1 MMMNKKLIM
10 KNYKERLN
18 AITNRDFEKNQ
29 IVLIGDCFI
38 ENLKINDDFKDLT
51 IYNNGISGDTST
63 LLMKS
68 LYKRAIKYKPSKL
81 FLSVGSN
88 DMGFEN
94 MNVKDIYHNI
104 IEIVKEIQK
113 RSKDTEIHILSV
125 VPVNPANMDNILRE
139 YVDTR
144 NNFDINML
152 NYYLKNFARKNHLKF
167 VDITKNLKNDF
178 DQLKIEYTF
187 DGFHL
192 NDLGYSIVSKTLS
205 KYVVS

>member
-1 MMMNKKLIM
+1 MNDKIIM
-10 KNYKERLN
+10 KNYKEKLN
-18 AITNRDFEKNQ
+18 EIATKDFEKKQ
-29 IVLIGDCFI
+29 IVLIGDCLI
-38 ENLKINDDFKDLT
+38 ENLKIENDFKGLT
-51 IYNNGISGDTST
+51 IYNNGIAGDTTT
-63 LLMKS
+63 LLMET

-88 DMGFEN
+88 DMGFER
-94 MNVKDIYHNI
+94 MDVKDIYHNI
-104 IEIVKEIQK
+104 IAIVEEIQK
-113 RSKDTEIHILSV
+113 RSKETEIHILSV

-152 NYYLKNFARKNHLKF
+152 NYYLRNYARKHHLKF

-178 DQLKIEYTF
+178 DQLKIEYTL

-192 NDLGYSIVSKTLS
+192 NDLGYSIVTKTLS
-205 KYVVS
+205 KYVVN